1 VSLYLHGLGHFHSEV
16 EITNR
21 FLEDLDIG
29 TTDAWIL
36 ERVGIRAR
44 RTLLPLDYIRD
55 TRNRDPRLSS
65 EAQLYGNA
73 ETGRRAAEMAIARA
87 GIDRRDI
94 GMVISGS
101 SVPDMVTPADACTIA
116 AALGLEVPC
125 FDVNSAC
132 TSFHVAMHLL
142 SMMDPEKVPRFVLSV
157 VPEGVTRT
165 VDYSDRTAAVLW
177 GDGTSAAVLSTR
189 EPGRARILGN
199 TLESSPAGH
208 DKVTIP
214 RQGHFLQEGRTV
226 QMFAIKKTVGC
237 YRKLRD
243 GFAQAGRRLHFVG
256 HQANLM
262 MLEKVCELCEVPKE
276 LHHHNVRDFGN
287 TAGAGSV
294 GVLSMRWDDWTD
306 ADDVAVAGVGAGLTW
321 SSFLLRFGTC
331 PAKTGVG
338 TSGGTN
344 A

>member
-1 VSLYLHGLGHFHSEV
+1 MSLYLHGLGHFHPEN

-36 ERVGIRAR
+36 ERVGIRSR
-44 RTLLPLDYIRD
+44 RTVLPLDYIRD
-55 TRNRDPRLSS
+55 TRNRDARMVRDVM
-65 EAQLYGNA
+65 LYGNA

-87 GIDRRDI
+87 GIDKSDI

-101 SVPDMVTPADACTIA
+101 SAPDMVTPADACTIA

-132 TSFHVAMHLL
+132 TSFHVAMNLL
-142 SMMDPEKVPRFVLSV
+142 SMMDPDKLPRFVLSV

-165 VDYSDRTAAVLW
+165 VDYSDRSAAVLW
-177 GDGTSAAVLSTR
+177 GDGTSAAVVSTR
-189 EPGRARILGN
+189 EPGRATILGN

-214 RQGHFLQEGRTV
+214 RMGHFQQEGRTV
-226 QMFAIKKTVGC
+226 QMFAIKKTARC
-237 YRKLRD
+237 YQALRERY
-243 GFAQAGRRLHFVG
+243 AQEGRRLHFVG

-262 MLEKVCELCEVPKE
+262 MLDKVCELCEVPKDR
-276 LHHHNVRDFGN
+276 HHSNVQDFGN

-294 GVLSMRWDDWTD
+294 GVLSMRWDEWTD
-306 ADDVAVAGVGAGLTW
+306 EDDVAVAGVGAGLTW
-321 SSFLLRFGTC
+321 SSFLLRFG
-331 PAKTGVG
+331 A
-338 TSGGTN
+338 
-344 A
+344 AA

>member
-1 VSLYLHGLGHFHSEV
+1 VSLYLHGLGHFHPENVIS
-16 EITNR
+16 NR
-21 FLEDLDIG
+21 FLEELDIG

-36 ERVGIRAR
+36 ERVGIRER
-44 RTLLPLDYIRD
+44 RTLLPLDYIKE
-55 TRNRDPRLSS
+55 TRNRDLRMAT
-65 EAQLYGNA
+65 EVMVYGNA

-87 GIDRRDI
+87 GVAKADI

-101 SVPDMVTPADACTIA
+101 SACDMVTPADACTIA

-142 SMMDPEKVPRFVLSV
+142 SMMDPQKVPRFVLSV

-165 VDYSDRTAAVLW
+165 VNYSDRASAVLW

-189 EPGRARILGN
+189 ERGRAEILG
-199 TLESSPAGH
+199 TSLESSPAGH

-214 RQGHFLQEGRTV
+214 RTGHFLQEGRTV
-226 QMFAIKKTVGC
+226 QTFAIRKTAAG
-237 YRKLRD
+237 YRRLREAY
-243 GFAQAGRRLHFVG
+243 AQEGRRLHFVG

-262 MLEKVCELCEVPKE
+262 MLEKVCEMCEVPPPR
-276 LHHHNVRDFGN
+276 HHHNVESYGN
-287 TAGAGSV
+287 TAGAGSM
-294 GVLSMRWDDWTD
+294 GVVSMRWDEWTD

-321 SSFLLRFGTC
+321 SSFLLRFGDC

-338 TSGGTN
+338 PSGG
-344 A
+344 AGA